1 MVKHGEFVKLC
12 LHLKCVCVR
21 VIKENVSTEMMVAG
35 GGGGQQQRALPSS
48 KKYLILW
55 PWNFLCSRKPVWL
68 KYSRQGRKYYKTKLE
83 RKAGAILFGVR
94 RRSKAYWL
102 SLSAMEIH

>member
-35 GGGGQQQRALPSS
+35 GGGGGQQQRALPSS
-48 KKYLILW
+48 K
-55 PWNFLCSRKPVWL
+55 N
-68 KYSRQGRKYYKTKLE
+68 
-83 RKAGAILFGVR
+83 ILFYGPEIFCVQESQCD
-94 RRSKAYWL
+94 RSIVDKEG
-102 SLSAMEIH
+102 STIKRN